1 MTTRSQEPLIANNA
15 PPSEGSEEDRIEEE
29 DALLTGQ
36 RTNKQAPSTFAKS
49 KWKDWILFTWALLAT
64 AAVVVLAVVYQHS
77 QTEARHDGGESGDVP
92 SGKRNL
98 IFMVSE

>member
-1 MTTRSQEPLIANNA
+1 MTTRNQEPLIANHA
-15 PPSEGSEEDRIEEE
+15 PSEGSEEDRIEEE

-36 RTNKQAPSTFAKS
+36 RTNKQAPTTFAKS
-49 KWKDWILFTWALLAT
+49 KWKDWLLFTWALLAT

-77 QTEARHDGGESGDVP
+77 QTESRHGGGDGDSTP